1 MSCEL
6 RCGHAILP
14 SGVGTGHNSDN
25 DRATMRTFSGY
36 GRFVSAVNLVL
47 GLGACSG
54 SNSASDDGTGERDDA
69 LQADAA
75 VQSDAGPRRVDQE
88 RTRPD
93 AAVSGDAGTSSEAPD
108 ETPDAQETKPAAK
121 PEKKKDEPQ
130 KPQETPDPAQDAGA
144 AKADAGPPSE
154 DTFALR
160 VVATGLDAP
169 WEITWGPDSQ
179 LWIAERTG
187 RIVRVDPATG
197 TQAEALRLTDLYSGS
212 TQDGLL
218 GMALHPQLG
227 QALGNDYVYLAYTYD
242 ADASAELAERAR
254 LVRYTYDATAHTLA
268 SPQTLIEGLP
278 ASEAQN
284 AGRLAI
290 GPDNLLYY
298 SIGDQGHNQQ
308 NNKCLAIR
316 AQDLPTLPDVENY
329 DYRTYQGKI
338 LRLGLDGAIP
348 ESNPTL
354 AGVRSH
360 IFSYGHRNTVGLAF
374 GPGGKLYASEQ
385 GPKTDDELNLI
396 AAGGNYG
403 WPHVAGYRDDN
414 AYVYAN
420 WSAAMPETCDS
431 LTFDDFTLPESVP
444 QQPESAWSE
453 SYVTPLRTFY
463 TVDNTLA
470 LQDPACAA
478 ADRATCWPTIAPA
491 SLELYVAGSEG
502 LQTWGTA
509 LLIPSLKKGSVLR
522 VKLSADGDVTEGDT
536 RELFKT
542 TNRYRDLTVAPNK
555 RTFYVVTDSEGATSA
570 EAGGS
575 TLELEHRGALLEFS
589 YDAQH

>member
-1 MSCEL
+1 
-6 RCGHAILP
+6 
-14 SGVGTGHNSDN
+14 
-25 DRATMRTFSGY
+25 MRTFSGY
-36 GRFVSAVNLVL
+36 GRIVSAVNLVL

-54 SNSASDDGTGERDDA
+54 SDSASDAGTGQRDDA
-69 LQADAA
+69 VQADAA
-75 VQSDAGPRRVDQE
+75 VQRDAGHRQVDQE
-88 RTRPD
+88 DARPD
-93 AAVSGDAGTSSEAPD
+93 AAVSGDAGTSG
-108 ETPDAQETKPAAK
+108 ETPEAQETKPAAK
-121 PEKKKDEPQ
+121 PEKKKDEPA
-130 KPQETPDPAQDAGA
+130 KPQETPDAGSA
-144 AKADAGPPSE
+144 RADAGPPSE
-154 DTFALR
+154 DTFTLR
-160 VVATGLDAP
+160 VVASGLDAP
-169 WEITWGPDSQ
+169 WEVTWGPDSQ

-197 TQAEALRLTDLYSGS
+197 TQTEALRLPDLHSGS

-227 QALGNDYVYLAYTYD
+227 QAAGNDYVYLAYTYN
-242 ADASAELAERAR
+242 AELGPRAKI
-254 LVRYTYDATAHTLA
+254 VRYTYDATAHTLA

-278 ASEAQN
+278 ASQEQN
-284 AGRLAI
+284 AGRLVI
-290 GPDNLLYY
+290 GPDSLLYY
-298 SIGDQGHNQQ
+298 SIGDQGHNQYD
-308 NNKCLAIR
+308 NKCLAIR

-338 LRLGLDGAIP
+338 LRLGLDGSIP
-348 ESNPTL
+348 ESNSTL

-360 IFSYGHRNTVGLAF
+360 IFSYGHRNAVGLAF

-414 AYVYAN
+414 EYVYAN

-463 TVDNTLA
+463 TVDNSLA
-470 LQDPACAA
+470 LQDQACAA
-478 ADRATCWPTIAPA
+478 ADRATCWPTIAPS
-491 SLELYVAGSEG
+491 SLDVYVAGSDG

-522 VKLSADGDVTEGDT
+522 VKLTADGDVTEGDT

-570 EAGGS
+570 DAGGA
-575 TLELEHRGALLEFS
+575 TLELEHRGSLLEFT
-589 YDAQH
+589 YDAKN